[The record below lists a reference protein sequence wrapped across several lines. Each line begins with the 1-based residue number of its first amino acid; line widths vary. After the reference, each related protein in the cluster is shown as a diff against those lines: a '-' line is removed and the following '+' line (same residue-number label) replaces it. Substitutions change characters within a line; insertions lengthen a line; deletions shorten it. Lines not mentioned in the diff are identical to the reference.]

1 MDRASR
7 IEGRGMSNEKQRKP
21 IQLELR
27 DGEDPSERV
36 ARMMLA
42 PYVRHGQVFSQ
53 TFSNQFETSTELPV
67 PDTADYANAIKSKS
81 DAAAAGELEIA
92 SRMLMAQAIT
102 LDGLFTELARRSVLN
117 LSQHYEAAETY
128 MRQALKAQ
136 SGSRQ
141 TLEALARLHQP
152 REQTVRHVHVN
163 EGGQA
168 IVADQ
173 FHQHTGGSGNGKAV
187 EQCHEPGRSIASGPA
202 LPGKDPTR
210 DGVPVPQDQRPKTL
224 STPRRTSGRSTGKP
238 QRAEARRPLKGN
250 HEND

>member
-1 MDRASR
+1 
-7 IEGRGMSNEKQRKP
+7 
-21 IQLELR
+21 
-27 DGEDPSERV
+27 
-36 ARMMLA
+36 
-42 PYVRHGQVFSQ
+42 
-53 TFSNQFETSTELPV
+53 
-67 PDTADYANAIKSKS
+67 
-81 DAAAAGELEIA
+81 
-92 SRMLMAQAIT
+92 
-102 LDGLFTELARRSVLN
+102 VLN

-187 EQCHEPGRSIASGPA
+187 EQCHEPDRSIASGPA
-202 LPGKDPTR
+202 LPGKDPAR
-210 DGVPVPQDQRPKTL
+210 DGVPVPEDQRAEAL
-224 STPRRTSGRSTGKP
+224 SASRRPGRRSTREP
-238 QRAEARRPLKGN
+238 QRAEARRKIKGN